1 MATIRRTL
9 SNEDR
14 VKITRFL
21 SLHRGRTPCQFIE
34 GDKRGSFS
42 RSHHNRFLFA
52 RQKRPIDRDGLTINP
67 LFFVLQ
73 GRNLLLYA
81 LQSDPNVFASARCLR
96 CQSSYRKKEEPPRPP
111 AKKKRP
117 LQFSCALPC
126 YIQHFSADVHGD
138 NPATGSITKI
148 PSRSATS
155 RTFPHACRKSRRRSF
170 LTPRR
175 SGTPSTKSYQRA
187 KRSYFSDISREV
199 KCTGTL

>member
-9 SNEDR
+9 SNEGR

-73 GRNLLLYA
+73 GRNLLLYP
-81 LQSDPNVFASARCLR
+81 LQSDPNVFASARWFAIPVAPELLR
-96 CQSSYRKKEEPPRPP
+96 KTILSAILPT
-111 AKKKRP
+111 AKPFTVAATMLKQKNSASQFTNPGHLLKR
-117 LQFSCALPC
+117 CHR
-126 YIQHFSADVHGD
+126 IWEG
-138 NPATGSITKI
+138 
-148 PSRSATS
+148 
-155 RTFPHACRKSRRRSF
+155 ACGKGR
-170 LTPRR
+170 
-175 SGTPSTKSYQRA
+175 
-187 KRSYFSDISREV
+187 D
-199 KCTGTL
+199 

>member
-138 NPATGSITKI
+138 NPATGSIGKI
-148 PSRSATS
+148 PSHSHRDFENVSS
-155 RTFPHACRKSRRRSF
+155 RMPQESPPEFSNSKEIRDSLDKIVPTRKSIVLLGQLS
-170 LTPRR
+170 
-175 SGTPSTKSYQRA
+175 
-187 KRSYFSDISREV
+187 
-199 KCTGTL
+199 